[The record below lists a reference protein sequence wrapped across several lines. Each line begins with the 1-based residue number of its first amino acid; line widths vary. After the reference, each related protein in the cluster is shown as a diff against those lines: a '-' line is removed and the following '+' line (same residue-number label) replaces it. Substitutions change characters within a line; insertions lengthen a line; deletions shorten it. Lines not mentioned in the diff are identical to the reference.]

1 MTHFTQATALAQP
14 KFGGPFWE
22 RLWRLS
28 GLNFV
33 ALFLVAAF
41 VHGAQPQ
48 IGAPADAL
56 TAFYAGDRTR
66 ILVATVISGVNILNL
81 MWFAAALR
89 STLADAG
96 RDGWGGAVTT
106 AAALYGGMNL
116 VLLTVV
122 AVLASGITGAGDP
135 GVTSGLNGFAWAL
148 AVVMSFPQAMLVMS
162 GAFGLWRA
170 KLIANGLFT
179 VGVVAVVLSLLGGT
193 TWFGSGAWAADGLYA
208 RFLAPAVGLLWI
220 LVVSRVLVRATPD
233 RAAW

>member
-1 MTHFTQATALAQP
+1 MTHFTQASAIAQP

-48 IGAPADAL
+48 IGAPADAV
-56 TAFYAGDRTR
+56 TAFYTGDRTR

-106 AAALYGGMNL
+106 AAALYGGMTL

-122 AVLASGITGAGDP
+122 AALASGVAGGDP
-135 GVTSGLNGFAWAL
+135 GVASGLNGFAWAL
-148 AVVMSFPQAMLVMS
+148 AVIMAFPQAMLVMG

-170 KLIANGLFT
+170 KIISNGLFT
-179 VGVVAVVLSLLGGT
+179 LGVAAVILSLLGGT
-193 TWFGSGAWAADGLYA
+193 TWFGNGLWAADGLYS

-220 LVVSRVLVRATPD
+220 LVVSRVLVSTTPN